1 MKGDQVYLRH
11 IWDAIEK
18 IESYASVGRDVFMD
32 TSHWQDAVIRQLEII
47 GEATKRL
54 SQELRSQY
62 DEVPWRRVAG
72 LRDVLIHDYMGV
84 DLAAVWE
91 ITQRDLPL
99 LKEQVQSILKGLE
112 NSRNRF

>member
-11 IWDAIEK
+11 ILDAIAK
-18 IESYASVGRDVFMD
+18 IESYILVGRDVFMS

-54 SQELRSQY
+54 SQELRSRHS
-62 DEVPWRRVAG
+62 EAPWRRIAG

-84 DLAAVWE
+84 DLGAVWE
-91 ITQRDLPL
+91 VTQKNMPILKRHIQDI
-99 LKEQVQSILKGLE
+99 LKE
-112 NSRNRF
+112 